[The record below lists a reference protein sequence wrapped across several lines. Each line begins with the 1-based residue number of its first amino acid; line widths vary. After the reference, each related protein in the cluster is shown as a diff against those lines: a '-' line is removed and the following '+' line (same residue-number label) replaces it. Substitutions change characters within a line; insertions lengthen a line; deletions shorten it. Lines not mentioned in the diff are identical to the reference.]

1 MKSKTR
7 RNHHLLLLLV
17 MLLCWCMTSPAAA
30 AGPKVAKRTQTQIRK
45 YIKEHPVKMEK
56 ATTYKT
62 KPKVKAP
69 FKAGELSAATNKNA
83 LNMINQIRYIAGLD
97 ANVKLN
103 KNFAKQ
109 AQAAA
114 LVSALNGSL
123 LHEPEKPSK
132 MDSSLYTLGKN
143 GAGKS
148 NLGRHYITLPQEILY
163 DWMSDSDSTNI
174 GRLAHRRWILNPYFT
189 QTGFGFVDNNTL
201 WPYTAIYVSGSENYG
216 FDSTPKNYNVVW
228 PAQNTPVTFFK
239 PTDAWTV
246 TTGKTETAGKVKV
259 TLVRTRDKK
268 KWVFSTKKHNGDFH
282 VSSESFAQTDCIIF
296 RPKNLKK
303 IKAGDKFNVTI
314 TGLAGGTLK
323 YTVKFFKL

>member
-1 MKSKTR
+1 MA
-7 RNHHLLLLLV
+7 LLS
-17 MLLCWCMTSPAAA
+17 LCMAMSASAAS
-30 AGPKVAKRTQTQIRK
+30 PKVAKRTQAQIRK
-45 YIKEHPVKMEK
+45 FIKEHPVKMNK
-56 ATTYKT
+56 KTTYKT

-97 ANVKLN
+97 ANVKIN

-114 LVSALNGSL
+114 LVSRLNGSL
-123 LHEPEKPSK
+123 LHEPSQPAK
-132 MDSSLYTLGKN
+132 MSSSLYTLGKN

-148 NLGRHYITLPQEILY
+148 NLGRHYSTLPQEILY
-163 DWMSDSDSTNI
+163 DWMSDSDETNI
-174 GRLAHRRWILNPYFT
+174 GRLAHRRWILNPYFK
-189 QTGFGFVDNNTL
+189 QTGFGFVDDPS
-201 WPYTAIYVSGSENYG
+201 WPYTAIYVSGTGTENYG
-216 FDSTPKNYNVVW
+216 FDDPPKNYNIVW
-228 PAQNTPVTFFK
+228 PAQNTPITFFN
-239 PTDAWTV
+239 PVTDAWTV
-246 TTGKTETAGKVKV
+246 TTGKTETASKVKV

-268 KWVFSTKKHNGDFH
+268 KWVFSSKKHNGDFT
-282 VSSESFAQTDCIIF
+282 VSNASFGQTDCIIF

-314 TGLAGGTLK
+314 TGLVCGTLK